1 MNNHIRHSR
10 TKMALFIAIVVVM
23 LSFAVGLVIADKANA
38 ISTGGL
44 TTLTKTEKTNR
55 MVLKDGKATVPSHYP
70 KRVKEVIKAAN
81 TISDTPYIWGGGH
94 GSFVDRGYD
103 CSGSVSYALHGGR
116 LLASPLTSGSL
127 AGYGKGGKG
136 RYITIYANSSH
147 VFMKVGKLWY
157 DTSGANPSR
166 WQKGSKS
173 LSGYVVRHPKNL

>member
-1 MNNHIRHSR
+1 MRNSR
-10 TKMALFIAIVVVM
+10 AKLNLFIAIVVVM
-23 LSFAVGLVIADKANA
+23 LSFVVGLCIVEKANA
-38 ISTGGL
+38 SFSGGL
-44 TTLTKTEKTNR
+44 TALTKTEKTNR

-136 RYITIYANSSH
+136 RYITIYANSNH